1 MQIINNSLD
10 SIIQVF
16 KAAGIGDLSRLPDS
30 HDARAMFCKQ
40 FNILGRALR
49 AAKVQGFTFDQ
60 VHYECVDFLTGEL
73 LMADCKLTEE
83 IYDTLMT
90 RYNELPRS
98 EGGMRGDRALPFDID
113 PTLAT
118 LDTTRVDRD
127 YVNQFF
133 QNFVASVNEGK
144 GEDQIN
150 AALNDLHSAYPHLA
164 AADQPIVDRVVSG
177 IWDGTRE
184 IHVGWTC
191 TDYVNHVKE
200 EDFRA
205 RLSAAASRFG
215 VDAEKLSKLVKLHPT
230 AESINEYGR
239 FDDIMDEVDPAQ
251 AKQALAQL
259 SGIKV
264 RGKDVMRTVDAVLR
278 RFVIEGG
285 CDLAATVKDELD
297 VS

>member
-1 MQIINNSLD
+1 MTV
-10 SIIQVF
+10 VF
-16 KAAGIGDLSRLPDS
+16 LK
-30 HDARAMFCKQ
+30 
-40 FNILGRALR
+40 
-49 AAKVQGFTFDQ
+49 
-60 VHYECVDFLTGEL
+60 
-73 LMADCKLTEE
+73 
-83 IYDTLMT
+83 
-90 RYNELPRS
+90 
-98 EGGMRGDRALPFDID
+98 
-113 PTLAT
+113 
-118 LDTTRVDRD
+118 
-127 YVNQFF
+127 
-133 QNFVASVNEGK
+133 FVASVNEGK

-164 AADQPIVDRVVSG
+164 AIDQPIADRVVSG

-205 RLSAAASRFG
+205 QLSAAASRFG